1 MSHLSPL
8 LMLLAAAWLGSAAL
22 AAEPPDAMPAA
33 AMARDPTVPP
43 PAARTPAPALAAS
56 GAGAGAT
63 ATAEP
68 GALPRH
74 LMVLNGKPYVIERGW
89 PRGVG
94 DKLGEARIER
104 IEGGNVWLR
113 DASGTRKLSLY
124 PGVEIRPSVAAPSV
138 AARPALKHPA
148 TPPSAQA
155 RRPKT
160 PATPATPVTPANPA
174 TLATKDPLP

>member
-1 MSHLSPL
+1 MSRLTL
-8 LMLLAAAWLGSAAL
+8 MLMLLAAAGLGSAAL
-22 AAEPPDAMPAA
+22 AAA
-33 AMARDPTVPP
+33 
-43 PAARTPAPALAAS
+43 
-56 GAGAGAT
+56 GAGAGAG

-94 DKLGEARIER
+94 DKLGEARITR

-113 DASGTRKLSLY
+113 DASGTRKLSLS
-124 PGVEIRPSVAAPSV
+124 PGVEIRPSVAEPSV
-138 AARPALKHPA
+138 AARPTPKHPA
-148 TPPSAQA
+148 TPSSEQA
-155 RRPKT
+155 RRPK
-160 PATPATPVTPANPA
+160 TPATPVTPANPA

>member
-1 MSHLSPL
+1 MSRLFL
-8 LMLLAAAWLGSAAL
+8 WLAAAWLGGAAL
-22 AAEPPDAMPAA
+22 AAEPPDALPSANV
-33 AMARDPTVPP
+33 ARDPTVPP
-43 PAARTPAPALAAS
+43 LAARAPAPALAAS
-56 GAGAGAT
+56 GAGAT
-63 ATAEP
+63 ATTEP

-113 DASGTRKLSLY
+113 DASGLRKLSLY
-124 PGVEIRPSVAAPSV
+124 PGVEIHPSVAMPSV
-138 AARPALKHPA
+138 ATQPTAKHSNP
-148 TPPSAQA
+148 TPSTRA
-155 RRPKT
+155 RRS
-160 PATPATPVTPANPA
+160 ATPA